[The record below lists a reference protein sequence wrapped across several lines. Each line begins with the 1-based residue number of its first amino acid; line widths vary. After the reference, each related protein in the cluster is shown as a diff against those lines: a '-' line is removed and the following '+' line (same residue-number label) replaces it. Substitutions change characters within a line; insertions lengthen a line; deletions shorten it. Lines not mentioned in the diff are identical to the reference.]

1 MQVDITD
8 VNVLEE
14 GVKLYD
20 SLLEDD
26 SPINLDRIGDFPLLN
41 DLAESV
47 TNVIRK
53 LESSKLYRLWI
64 LYLDM
69 IDLLTYNTVVERT
82 GNLLLVT

>member
-47 TNVIRK
+47 TSVIRK